1 VKRHGGLKLASVA
14 LLGAIGCVAMAIG
27 GQPDALYGLLPAGF
41 FGLVALAMWQGGKG
55 TQGHTAAPV
64 TIRGATAP
72 ERPWRR

>member
-1 VKRHGGLKLASVA
+1 MTGGLKLASLAAMAAV
-14 LLGAIGCVAMAIG
+14 GCVALAIG

-41 FGLVALAMWQGGKG
+41 LGLIALAMWQGGRG
-55 TQGHTAAPV
+55 SQGRTAAPV